1 MRFGTFLKSVF
12 YYNMD
17 CQKTQKARLSSV
29 RQWQRSSFL
38 LQTHGESFIELL
50 CVLTLSE
57 ASITF
62 KMRKELHSVLNI
74 AQSSLSLYLSE
85 IASLLKIHIFTYC
98 LFY

>member
-1 MRFGTFLKSVF
+1 
-12 YYNMD
+12 MD

-62 KMRKELHSVLNI
+62 KTRKELHSGLCN
-74 AQSSLSLYLSE
+74 LSLYLSE